1 MKFKI
6 FLISVLLGISVLFA
20 AGCAAKPDNGGNGGN
35 DGSGAGEITT
45 EYDDKKVVKIETKI
59 DGGYTLVPASFNR
72 TFDFENNT
80 VTDEVAVFDKDSVI
94 KSLLYYYEIG
104 YISNDY
110 ESAEEYEAYL
120 QTYYNNPKQV
130 RTFFQDL
137 GKMFLEGIKANGI
150 YTWKERY
157 VNYSATDLS
166 WYNVIITFDDGTVKT
181 SSFYYDY
188 PDKFKNVEC
197 LFSVYLNVGMWC
209 DSFKR

>member
-20 AGCAAKPDNGGNGGN
+20 AGCAAKPDNGGNGGD

-59 DGGYTLVPASFNR
+59 DGGYTFDGASYNR

-80 VTDEVAVFDKDSVI
+80 VTDEVAVSDKDALI
-94 KSLLYYYEIG
+94 KILLDRYERG
-104 YISNDY
+104 FLNDEY
-110 ESAEEYEAYL
+110 ESADEYEEYL
-120 QTYYNNPKQV
+120 QTHYNNPKQV
-130 RTFFQDL
+130 STIFQNPGNML
-137 GKMFLEGIKANGI
+137 LKYLKAKGIF
-150 YTWKERY
+150 TWKDEY
-157 VNYSATDLS
+157 VGNMAVTDLS

-181 SSFYYDY
+181 SRFYYDY

-197 LFSVYLNVGMWC
+197 LFSVYLHVGMWC
-209 DSFKR
+209 DSF